1 MNLQSKNFL
10 FTATAFI
17 VALLTGCATT
27 QPIPEV
33 TQPQSSALAID
44 VLVKPPMGI
53 GSRDPVQV
61 YFVRIDSADG
71 PMQQSII
78 RSNYVKDSR
87 AYLLNVRPGTYVAV
101 ASLFLTPGL
110 QRGTY
115 ITYFPRDV
123 LEHTRV
129 TVREGEIAFMGAYVL
144 GTSVGLDGADEV
156 QTHYKNVISPGQATG
171 VLAMSFTGAVHYR
184 GALLERKA
192 DEQTRREFFQKA
204 KDDLAGS
211 GWVTLIK

>member
-1 MNLQSKNFL
+1 MNLQSRSFL
-10 FTATAFI
+10 FTATTFI
-17 VALLTGCATT
+17 VALLTGCAT
-27 QPIPEV
+27 QPVPEV

-61 YFVRIDSADG
+61 YFVRIEGADG
-71 PMQQSII
+71 LMQQSII

-87 AYLLNVRPGTYVAV
+87 AYLLNARPGTYMAV
-101 ASLFLTPGL
+101 ASMFLGPL
-110 QRGTY
+110 QRGTF

-123 LEHTRV
+123 LGHTRV
-129 TVREGEIAFMGAYVL
+129 TVREGEVAFMGAYVL
-144 GTSVGLDGADEV
+144 ETSVGLDGADEV
-156 QTHYKNVISPGQATG
+156 QTHYKNVIAPGQATG
-171 VLAMSFTGAVHYR
+171 VLAMSFTGAIHYR
-184 GALLERKA
+184 GALRERNA
-192 DEQTRREFFQKA
+192 DEQTRREVLQKA

>member
-1 MNLQSKNFL
+1 MNLQSKSFL
-10 FTATAFI
+10 FTATTFIAAF
-17 VALLTGCATT
+17 LTGCAT

-61 YFVRIDSADG
+61 YFVRIEGADG
-71 PMQQSII
+71 LMQQSII

-87 AYLLNVRPGTYVAV
+87 AYLLNARPGTYVAV
-101 ASLFLTPGL
+101 ASMFLGPL

-129 TVREGEIAFMGAYVL
+129 TVREGEAAFMGAYVL
-144 GTSVGLDGADEV
+144 GTSVGLDGADDV
-156 QTHYKNVISPGQATG
+156 QTHYKNVIAPGQATG
-171 VLAMSFTGAVHYR
+171 VLAMSFTGTIHYR

-192 DEQTRREFFQKA
+192 DEQTRREVLQKA